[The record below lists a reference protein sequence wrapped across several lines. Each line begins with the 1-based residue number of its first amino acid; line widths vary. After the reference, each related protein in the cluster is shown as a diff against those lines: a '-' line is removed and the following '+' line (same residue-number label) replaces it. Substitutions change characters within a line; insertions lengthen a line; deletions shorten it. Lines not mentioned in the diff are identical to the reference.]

1 MPKLKFYSNEKVLE
15 LPFGKTPSGL
25 RYALTN
31 YGRVISYA
39 DSIDEGNFLKPSLI
53 RGYPAL
59 SFTKK
64 NGRQTFLIHRLVA
77 EYFLRKPSVQ
87 HRFVIHLNHKKE
99 DNYVNN
105 LKWATAEEKNKAS
118 VKNRKQNES
127 GNYKLTAG
135 RVRLIK
141 KKMLDGNTRLKII
154 AKQFGVSDMQI
165 HRIKT
170 GENWGHVKV

>member
-1 MPKLKFYSNEKVLE
+1 MAAVKLYSNEKLIL
-15 LPFGKTPSGL
+15 LPFRKTPKGF

-31 YGRVISYA
+31 YGRVISYTETPE
-39 DSIDEGNFLKPSLI
+39 EGNFLKYSLI

-59 SFTKK
+59 SFRRK

-77 EYFLRKPSVQ
+77 SYFLNKPTAQ
-87 HRFVIHLNHKKE
+87 HRFVVHLNHKKE
-99 DNYVNN
+99 DNYVHN
-105 LKWATAEEKNKAS
+105 LKWATEGEKNRYIIKARR
-118 VKNRKQNES
+118 VHEI
-127 GNYKLTAG
+127 GNYKLTAE

-141 KKMLDGNTRLKII
+141 KKLLKGNMRIKII

-170 GENWGHVKV
+170 GENWGYVKI

>member
-1 MPKLKFYSNEKVLE
+1 MPSLRFYSNERVE
-15 LPFGKTPSGL
+15 LLDFAKSKSGQ
-25 RYALTN
+25 RYAITN
-31 YGRVISYA
+31 YGRVVSFTQTP
-39 DSIDEGNFLKPSLI
+39 DDGNFLKPAFI

-59 SFTKK
+59 SFPVE
-64 NGRQTFLIHRLVA
+64 NGRKTFLLHRLVA
-77 EYFLRKPSVQ
+77 DYFLRKPNPEQ
-87 HRFVIHLNHKKE
+87 KFIIHLNHKKD

-118 VKNRKQNES
+118 VTNRKQEEL
-127 GNYKLTAG
+127 GNYKLTAD

-141 KKMLDGNTRLKII
+141 KKMLNGNNRLKTI

>member
-1 MPKLKFYSNEKVLE
+1 MPKLKFYSNEKVLT

-31 YGRVISYA
+31 YGRVISYSETPE
-39 DSIDEGNFLKPSLI
+39 DGRFLKPSLI

-77 EYFLRKPSVQ
+77 EHFLRKPSVR
-87 HRFVIHLNHKKE
+87 HRFVIHLNLKKE
-99 DNYVNN
+99 DNYSNN
-105 LKWATAEEKNKAS
+105 LKWTTAEEKNRHT
-118 VKNRKQNES
+118 VKNRVENEI
-127 GNYKLTAG
+127 GNYKLNAD
-135 RVRLIK
+135 RVRIIK
-141 KKMLDGNTRLKII
+141 KKMLKGNNRLKTI

-170 GENWGHVKV
+170 GENWAHVKI

>member
-1 MPKLKFYSNEKVLE
+1 MPKLKFYSNEKVLL

-31 YGRVISYA
+31 YGRVISYLETPE
-39 DSIDEGNFLKPSLI
+39 DGRFLKPSLI

-77 EYFLRKPSVQ
+77 EHFLKKPSAK

-99 DNYVNN
+99 DNYFNN
-105 LKWATAEEKNKAS
+105 LKWATAEEKNNNSIKDRI
-118 VKNRKQNES
+118 KNEI
-127 GNYKLTAG
+127 GNYKLTAE

-141 KKMLDGNTRLKII
+141 KKMLNGNTRLKII

-170 GENWGHVKV
+170 GQNWAHVKV